1 MDTNTKHCK
10 PSRALLI
17 VVLTLVMSFAATGCA
32 KVANE
37 EKIAADIQAGDFKD
51 AIAGSEIFDELVI
64 AERNT
69 DKKLGTD
76 SIKCTISTHDSE
88 KSYVKEAEVLYKKDA
103 DKNWV
108 IDKVV
113 VKPRN
118 QWDIKPL
125 TGVSEASIRSEIAGE
140 AIDFEGEHWVIS
152 EDSISDISIL
162 EHNTDLEK
170 LTDSAKIKITLNDRV
185 EKLTS
190 DLELKW
196 SFDDGWVL
204 GEVQSVENTSVE
216 LLPGKELNIDEKELI
231 NIVETTPINFSSGKY
246 AQDINISGDE
256 IPDFTIDEEII
267 AEKGTKHTYKCRF
280 TLDKKCAVL
289 NVNAVIVCSY
299 TESGW
304 EKELA
309 SESAEIQTMNIEGTW
324 ICHAKY
330 GGLYSLVYTMSLVV
344 NDEGVVNGKFNC
356 DIPQKPQISGEY
368 AASGDMDMDNA
379 RIQLSKGDWTI
390 KPKYPSQATWKQDI
404 EAVLDIDEGKLY
416 GGDLGFTWKAYIFE
430 KEGN

>member
-1 MDTNTKHCK
+1 MDTNIMCCK
-10 PSRALLI
+10 KSRVLLI

-51 AIAGSEIFDELVI
+51 AIAGSEVFDELVI

-76 SIKCTISTHDSE
+76 TIKCTISTHDSE

-125 TGVSEASIRSEIAGE
+125 TGVSESSIRSEIAGE

-204 GEVQSVENTSVE
+204 GGVQSVENTSVE

-231 NIVETTPINFSSGKY
+231 KIVETTPINFSSGKY

-267 AEKGTKHTYKCRF
+267 TEKGTKHTYNCRF

-299 TESGW
+299 AESGW
-304 EKELA
+304 EKEIA

-324 ICHAKY
+324 ICRATMLGY
-330 GGLYSLVYTMSLVV
+330 PSVLTMSLEVD
-344 NDEGVVNGKFNC
+344 DEGVVNGTFNC
-356 DIPQKPQISGEY
+356 DIPQQPQISGEY
-368 AASGDMDMDNA
+368 AASGGMDLENA
-379 RIQLSKGDWTI
+379 RILLSEGDWTI
-390 KPKYPSQATWKQDI
+390 KPKNPRHASWKQDI
-404 EAVLDIDEGKLY
+404 QAVLDIDEGKLY
-416 GGDLGFTWKAYIFE
+416 GGDLGFEWKHFE
-430 KEGN
+430 FKREGD